1 MAHFGGGMMAHD
13 LDYYRS
19 LPYERVWEVR
29 ADEGERYFIARLRDI
44 PQVSGAGETKDEAV
58 GHLRE
63 AFDDYVAWRL
73 DDGLEVA
80 SPARGY
86 ATQKPQMLH
95 GFESTPSSS
104 TVHDTATVK
113 ESDTDHAAAAYERNI
128 DCLKV
133 ACV

>member
-1 MAHFGGGMMAHD
+1 MMAND

-19 LPYERVWEVR
+19 LPYERLWEVR
-29 ADEGERYFIARLRDI
+29 ADEGERYFIVRLRDI

-63 AFDDYVAWRL
+63 AFDDYVTWRL

-86 ATQKPQMLH
+86 ATQKPQMLR
-95 GFESTPSSS
+95 GLESTPSSS
-104 TVHDTATVK
+104 TVRDTATAK

-128 DCLKV
+128 DCLQV

>member
-1 MAHFGGGMMAHD
+1 MDHD
-13 LDYYRS
+13 LDYYRR

-29 ADEGERYFIARLRDI
+29 ADDGERYFIVRLQDI

-63 AFDDYVAWRL
+63 AFDDYVTWRL

-80 SPARGY
+80 SPARSY
-86 ATQKPQMLH
+86 ATQKPQTLH
-95 GFESTPSSS
+95 GLESAPSSS
-104 TVHDTATVK
+104 TVHDTGAAK
-113 ESDTDHAAAAYERNI
+113 ESETEHAAAAYERNI
-128 DCLKV
+128 DCLQV

>member
-1 MAHFGGGMMAHD
+1 MAHD

-29 ADEGERYFIARLRDI
+29 ADDGERYFIVRLRDI

-73 DDGLEVA
+73 GDGLEVA

-95 GFESTPSSS
+95 GLELTPSSS
-104 TVHDTATVK
+104 TVHETATAR
-113 ESDTDHAAAAYERNI
+113 ESDTEHASAAYERNI
-128 DCLKV
+128 DCLQV